1 MSFVDIA
8 TCSTL
13 SLLPICSQVPADQ
26 ILLKADQTANK
37 QNLKGKTK
45 GGKEKKSGKKKISKR
60 RATLKRKNSRAS
72 SVEDMGTDDWDP
84 AVKKPTRKRKARH
97 GKRSTPPADDE
108 ADEMPT
114 ARGRRKTVMAG
125 TDAEAPAKTKA
136 ESGAKA
142 KAKAKGKAK
151 AAAKAT
157 ATAEDAADT
166 EAVPKARAKGKAKA
180 KATTRA
186 MQRPRLER
194 LHRQSHSP
202 KGSHAKGG
210 VLLGSLTESHSI
222 MTRP

>member
-1 MSFVDIA
+1 
-8 TCSTL
+8 
-13 SLLPICSQVPADQ
+13 
-26 ILLKADQTANK
+26 
-37 QNLKGKTK
+37 
-45 GGKEKKSGKKKISKR
+45 
-60 RATLKRKNSRAS
+60 
-72 SVEDMGTDDWDP
+72 MGTDDWDP

-142 KAKAKGKAK
+142 KAKAKGT
-151 AAAKAT
+151 AAKAT

-166 EAVPKARAKGKAKA
+166 EAVPKARAKGKAKG
-180 KATTRA
+180 RQQPRP

-222 MTRP
+222 MTKP